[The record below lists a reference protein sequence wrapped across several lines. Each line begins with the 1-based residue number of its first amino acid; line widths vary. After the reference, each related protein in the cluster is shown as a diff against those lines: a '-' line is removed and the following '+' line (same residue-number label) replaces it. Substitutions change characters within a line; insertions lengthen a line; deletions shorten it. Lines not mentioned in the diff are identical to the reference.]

1 MNDKCKE
8 RETEQRVK
16 LSVGRY
22 SPPKRKNVWNKIL
35 FLHINDSFSI
45 SFHLRYEH
53 DIERHEYFPT
63 QPRRPKHSQNFSNMS
78 VKKPT
83 ASRSLVHICLDL
95 NYFCKLWNYPRNDWW
110 WCFTFKLD
118 VSDWQLDNVMYTDF
132 QWKRLE
138 GCVNLRL
145 LRLVWDVRVPV
156 DGKIIIGKEI
166 LSTTAFQWKHCAI
179 YNITNSG

>member
-8 RETEQRVK
+8 RRDRTESQTECGSIQSTK
-16 LSVGRY
+16 KKECL
-22 SPPKRKNVWNKIL
+22 NKIL

-110 WCFTFKLD
+110 WCLHLSLTSVIDSLTMWCIQISNENVWKAALTF
-118 VSDWQLDNVMYTDF
+118 VCFAWFETYVF
-132 QWKRLE
+132 
-138 GCVNLRL
+138 L
-145 LRLVWDVRVPV
+145 LM
-156 DGKIIIGKEI
+156 GK
-166 LSTTAFQWKHCAI
+166 
-179 YNITNSG
+179 